1 MKHQL
6 RLGIGIYQIR
16 GASKYF
22 SSVFHTC
29 LLLRI
34 CVVPVWSCK
43 FHVSNIVNK
52 LISLSFQIARFL
64 CREKTFFIVFL

>member
-6 RLGIGIYQIR
+6 TLGIGIFQIR
-16 GASKYF
+16 GISKYV

-29 LLLRI
+29 LLLIIRA
-34 CVVPVWSCK
+34 VPVCICK

-64 CREKTFFIVFL
+64 CRGRTFFIILL